1 MELRT
6 ELVTRV
12 IRDPRAGFEP
22 TTSRVETR
30 WDPLTGQTARV
41 LLDVDPLLP
50 AVDLE
55 LAPRAGAPWCAVGC
69 TLAGSGSADPRP

>member
-50 AVDLE
+50 AADLDLALDDWLPPGNE
-55 LAPRAGAPWCAVGC
+55 APR
-69 TLAGSGSADPRP
+69 RP